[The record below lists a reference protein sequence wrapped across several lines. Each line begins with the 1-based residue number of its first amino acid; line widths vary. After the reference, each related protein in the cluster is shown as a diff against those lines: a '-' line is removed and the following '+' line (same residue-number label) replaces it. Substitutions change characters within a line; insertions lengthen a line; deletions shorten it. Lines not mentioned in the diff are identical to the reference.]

1 MKLDSNAKVLAD
13 YNDVFA
19 DIMNVIL
26 YDGKRVIQEDTLE
39 NSKDR
44 SQYKAEGKL
53 HEQERDVS
61 KYYNGNRMRIAFLGI
76 EHENRD
82 EPFMPLRVIS
92 YDGSA
97 YRSQLLGKQKKKQKP
112 FPVITLVLYFGMKHW
127 PHGKSLHEVVDI
139 PEELKPFVSDYR
151 INVVE
156 VAYLEPEQI
165 EKFQSDFRL
174 VADFFAQKRL
184 KGKYNPPQIPIRH
197 VDAFLK
203 LLAVM
208 VGDKRYQ
215 EIMEEMKQNEKEEGE
230 VTMCE
235 IYDQIEGQGIQKG
248 IQKGIQMERVHTRE
262 QEKRADAAEAEV
274 KRYKELLA
282 EAGIQIPE

>member
-1 MKLDSNAKVLAD
+1 MNLDSNAKVLAD

-26 YDGKRVIQEDTLE
+26 YDGKRVIKEDSLE

-82 EPFMPLRVIS
+82 EPLMPLRVIS
-92 YDGSA
+92 YDGSV
-97 YRSQLLGKQKKKQKP
+97 YRSQLLGRKTRKP

-127 PHGKSLHEVVDI
+127 PHGKSLHDVIDI
-139 PEELKPFVSDYR
+139 QEELKPFVSDYG

-174 VADFFAQKRL
+174 IADFFVQKRL
-184 KGKYNPPQIPIRH
+184 KGKYNPPQIPIQH

-215 EIMEEMKQNEKEEGE
+215 EIMEEMKQNENEEGE

-235 IYDQIEGQGIQKG
+235 IYDQIEGQGIE
-248 IQKGIQMERVHTRE
+248 KGIQMERVHTME
-262 QEKRADAAEAEV
+262 QQKRAEAAEAEV
-274 KRYKELLA
+274 QRLKKLLA
-282 EAGIQIPE
+282 DSGRQPNA

>member
-1 MKLDSNAKVLAD
+1 M
-13 YNDVFA
+13 
-19 DIMNVIL
+19 
-26 YDGKRVIQEDTLE
+26 
-39 NSKDR
+39 
-44 SQYKAEGKL
+44 
-53 HEQERDVS
+53 
-61 KYYNGNRMRIAFLGI
+61 
-76 EHENRD
+76 
-82 EPFMPLRVIS
+82 
-92 YDGSA
+92 
-97 YRSQLLGKQKKKQKP
+97 
-112 FPVITLVLYFGMKHW
+112 
-127 PHGKSLHEVVDI
+127 
-139 PEELKPFVSDYR
+139 
-151 INVVE
+151 
-156 VAYLEPEQI
+156 
-165 EKFQSDFRL
+165 
-174 VADFFAQKRL
+174 ADFFVQKRL

-274 KRYKELLA
+274 RRLQKLLA
-282 EAGIQIPE
+282 DSGKQTNA

>member
-1 MKLDSNAKVLAD
+1 
-13 YNDVFA
+13 
-19 DIMNVIL
+19 
-26 YDGKRVIQEDTLE
+26 
-39 NSKDR
+39 
-44 SQYKAEGKL
+44 
-53 HEQERDVS
+53 
-61 KYYNGNRMRIAFLGI
+61 MRRAFLGI